1 MMMNSDV
8 IRIISSYLGLE
19 FFRKEILH
27 KSWYY
32 LLVNNLINFE
42 ILQERV
48 LSLTFDRENSA
59 KVFELTDLKSKL
71 HELITK
77 IATNKEQ

>member
-19 FFRKEILH
+19 FFRKEIVH

-59 KVFELTDLKSKL
+59 KVF
-71 HELITK
+71 
-77 IATNKEQ
+77 